1 MENVIYFKTK
11 AGLNK
16 QRMDLLEDGFQVN
29 EGVVN
34 VGGGETNGAYVYDT
48 DGNRKSTLVLDEVE
62 YQNAPFIQRGE

>member
-34 VGGGETNGAYVYDT
+34 VGDGETNGAHVYDT
-48 DGNRKSTLVLDEVE
+48 DGNRKSTLVLDEVA
-62 YQNAPFIQRGE
+62 YQNAPFIQRGH